1 MAVIKHDV
9 YACISALFQS
19 ISTNRKPCMLGVNAL
34 RIVTFQTGWF
44 NQTCLKLI
52 IPNWLFRVS
61 GEVCCDGFMLNQS
74 TGLCQSKCFK
84 DIFEFKWY
92 IYEYHV
98 K

>member
-1 MAVIKHDV
+1 
-9 YACISALFQS
+9 
-19 ISTNRKPCMLGVNAL
+19 MLGVNAFFQ
-34 RIVTFQTGWF
+34 IETFQTGCF

-74 TGLCQSKCFK
+74 TGICQSKFFK
-84 DIFEFKWY
+84 DIFNLKM
-92 IYEYHV
+92 IILRYHV